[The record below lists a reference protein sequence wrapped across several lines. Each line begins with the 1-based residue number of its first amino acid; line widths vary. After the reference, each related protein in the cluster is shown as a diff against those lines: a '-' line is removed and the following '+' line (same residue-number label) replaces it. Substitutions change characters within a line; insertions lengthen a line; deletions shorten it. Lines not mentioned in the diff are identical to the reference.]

1 MKIDEERM
9 LDVICNGLFDLYDE
23 FASPIAGQIADYLIS
38 KGVTIP
44 VMCEECVHHKES
56 DGFHFCKALGIY
68 SPDDTTFFCK
78 YGKRGD

>member
-1 MKIDEERM
+1 MEEHDEKCRELLM
-9 LDVICNGLFDLYDE
+9 E
-23 FASPIAGQIADYLIS
+23 AWKQIADYLIS

-44 VMCEECVHHKES
+44 VMCEQCIHHKES

-68 SPDDTTFFCK
+68 SPDDSTFFCK